1 MTVDLTAAEVLAR
14 RTARHHL
21 VAPAA
26 EGPAAVARAVCGVHA
41 QIMSAAELSLG
52 LRLTGAT
59 RSDVRRALWEDGTL
73 VKTFGP
79 RGTVHLLAAEDLPL
93 WTAALS
99 AVPRAGA
106 GTSDEARLTP
116 VQAEAV
122 LAAIADALRGEPLTA
137 EELGAAVVGRTGAWA
152 ADPVLPAFGGW
163 WPRWRQALGAAAHRG
178 TVVFGPDRG
187 RRATYTHP
195 VRALPGSAPADE
207 ETALR
212 FLVRS
217 YLHAYG
223 PASSDHLARWLAAP
237 PAWAA
242 DVVSRQRAELEP
254 VTVEGAGPLWQL
266 ADERVAPARRT
277 VAGAPPGVR
286 LLPYFD
292 AYVVGSHPR
301 DLLFPGP
308 AADRALNRGQAGN
321 YPVLLVDGVV
331 AGVWHLRRSG
341 RRLAVTVEPLRPLG
355 PSRERQLEEQVDRI
369 GHVLEG
375 TATLTLGK
383 VDVGPHA

>member
-1 MTVDLTAAEVLAR
+1 
-14 RTARHHL
+14 
-21 VAPAA
+21 
-26 EGPAAVARAVCGVHA
+26 
-41 QIMSAAELSLG
+41 
-52 LRLTGAT
+52 
-59 RSDVRRALWEDGTL
+59 
-73 VKTFGP
+73 
-79 RGTVHLLAAEDLPL
+79 VHLLAAEDLPL
-93 WTAALS
+93 WSAALS
-99 AVPRAGA
+99 AVPRAADGWA
-106 GTSDEARLTP
+106 DEARLTP
-116 VQAEAV
+116 DQTEAV

-137 EELGAAVVGRTGAWA
+137 EELGEAVVGWTGPWA

-163 WPRWRQALGAAAHRG
+163 WPRWRQALGTAAHRG
-178 TVVFGPDRG
+178 TVVFGPERG
-187 RRATYTHP
+187 RRATFTHP
-195 VRALPGSAPADE
+195 VRAVPVLAPADE
-207 ETALR
+207 EPALR

-242 DVVSRQRAELEP
+242 DVVTRMRDELEP
-254 VTVEGAGPLWQL
+254 VTIEGGGPLWQL
-266 ADERVAPARRT
+266 ADERAAGPTPAE
-277 VAGAPPGVR
+277 APPGVR

-292 AYVVGSHPR
+292 AYVVGAHPR

-341 RRLAVTVEPLRPLG
+341 RRLAVTVEPLRALG
-355 PSRERQLEEQVDRI
+355 AVRRRQLEEQVERV
-369 GHVLEG
+369 GHILEG

-383 VDVGPHA
+383 VEVGPHA